1 MARKLGDISI
11 GLIILVACIVAFSSF
26 LSQADDTLNVDSG
39 VVRDSF
45 STFEINLSDARTLT
59 DDLIESVDESSQLVS
74 DEETEKENT
83 GDEAAGILNKR
94 SKNILTKFFR
104 ELNNKVPGAEFVTNY
119 ILLPI
124 IFVLITIVFIRV
136 WRGETKIWKQN
147 I

>member
-136 WRGETKIWKQN
+136 WRGETKI
-147 I
+147 